1 MVVGNKADLER
12 MVPFE
17 EVDATVC
24 LDWECGYAECSAL
37 NKTGVEKVIK
47 ELGMQAK
54 SLIKQEDESATE
66 KSSASAFHTKR
77 HSVVR
82 RLFKKDKSK
91 DDADGDGQSQSGD
104 SCNIT

>member
-12 MVPFE
+12 MVPYE

-47 ELGMQAK
+47 ELGVQAK
-54 SLIKQEDESATE
+54 VLIKQEDETPLE
-66 KSSASAFHTKR
+66 KSSTSAFQTKR
-77 HSVVR
+77 HSVVK
-82 RLFKKDKSK
+82 RLFRKDKE
-91 DDADGDGQSQSGD
+91 A
-104 SCNIT
+104 